1 MKKILVVEDDMD
13 IADTLQFILTRH
25 GYSVR
30 LHSTGMLVPEMVK
43 EYTPDLVLLDIALP
57 GKQGT
62 VICEEIKDLNYSPP
76 IILFSAHADEKS
88 IMEKSRANGFIKKPF
103 EISHLLKM
111 IHSFVVQ

>member
-1 MKKILVVEDDMD
+1 MKKILVVEDDVD
-13 IADTLQFILTRH
+13 IATIVELILTRH

-30 LHSTGMLVPEMVK
+30 LHSSGRLVPELVK
-43 EYTPDLVLLDIALP
+43 EYIPDLVLLDIALP

-62 VICEEIKDLNYSPP
+62 VICEELKDLNYLPP

-88 IMEKSRANGFIKKPF
+88 IMGKSRANGFIKKPF

-111 IHSFVVQ
+111 IHSFVV